1 MAHIDNKKV
10 DFVQRENESDCRTF
24 RTGSIGEKEQ
34 HTSRFRRLTSG
45 SLRHKSSSS
54 QVPSIKTDFIEP
66 VHNMDPLHTYF
77 NSDTEVSDSGVPRIN
92 DNSYINNTRRPK
104 RYRRS
109 CRSPYE
115 TPNYS
120 TALGPLRE
128 KHKLSPLERIFLEAA
143 ERGDKSTLIRCLSF
157 SNGVNVNCVNMLG
170 RTAIQIA
177 VDNENI
183 ELVELLLEQPGIEI
197 GDAILYAIQEGVY
210 RIVEMLIDH
219 PSITKEMLGTS
230 WTTQCIGIGKREE
243 ESHDFSADISPVM
256 LAAICNQFE
265 ILQLLINRGAR
276 IEEPHK
282 SSCSC
287 EHCHRLLTDD
297 PLKHTLQRI
306 NTYKALASPA
316 WISLTSPD
324 PILTAF
330 ELSSELL
337 HLASRENEF
346 KETFLSLC
354 EQCRKYACDLLDL
367 CRGTGEVV
375 AVLSKGTDSDES
387 LSDVSSDESDDLQG
401 VLKTH
406 NLLQP
411 MNHISTSYYSPYRQL
426 RQTNRGHLDLMNN
439 QSENNQSNA
448 NDGNDWRELLD
459 RTYISKRRHHRRY
472 TAWNHPS
479 YSCAKF
485 NQTLSIESS
494 NHDEITGIENLHS
507 STSKNDEL
515 CDAENQFT
523 YKDHLEITNDQSNL
537 YSSTGSPLKFN
548 DKNTTDSYSCNM
560 KENNNSIMKTTSKE
574 MISNESLPTMLITP
588 EPCSSIFFKRK
599 RNSFDWESSTC
610 SFNQRIQSNTNLNTI
625 HSKQTIYKDNK
636 LNKSTHFIC
645 CCYSSSSSSYNH
657 CKCSKSSIHDI
668 NANRLSINNNNKP
681 NSHLETIDTSDVIG
695 VRQQRKF
702 YSFKLDRLKLAIK
715 HEQKKFVAHP
725 HCQHLLT
732 TLWYDQLP
740 GWRKRHPFTKL
751 FLCFCFIIA
760 LPILAPTY
768 LIHPHG
774 CVGQLMRSP
783 LIKFINHSAS
793 FAIFIFLLLIASTDT
808 LTKTDLQRRSEIR
821 GPDPNVIEMLI
832 LWWVIGFVWSEMK
845 QIWEEG
851 LKAYVR
857 QWWNWLD
864 FLMLGLYLTT
874 VALRVVA
881 VILRKT
887 NQYGTEPLPRNQWP
901 ETDPTLLS
909 EALFSIAHIFS
920 FARIIFL
927 FQINE
932 HLGPLQISLG
942 NMLID
947 ITKFIFIFLLVI
959 SSFACGLHQLYYY
972 YLSNEEDNRPR
983 AFSSLVSSYRTL
995 FWHLFGSSQSGN
1007 FEVTFV
1013 NKTSGERE
1021 RMESARN
1028 TMVVGEIL
1036 LLIYHAMAIIVLVNM
1051 LIAMMSNS
1059 FQTIQNHADTEWKFA
1074 RSKLWVGY
1082 FDEGSTL
1089 PPPLNTIISPKSVIR
1104 FLCGIF
1110 HFIILLIKKCRN
1122 CKLSGNGSN
1131 NNNRHKQTKLNTLNL
1146 HSNQQK
1152 SQTEWDIEI
1161 QEMNRSG
1168 IFSHPDVMNKQKQQS
1183 IKETKQSKRKTF
1195 YQTVMRRLVR
1205 RYIHQSKK
1213 TMRQDGVNEDDL
1225 LEIKQDISSLRFEI
1239 REDRKREVVRAVCQ
1253 LESLKQELVDE
1264 LSKQNSILQNFV
1276 LPYTVTTTTS
1286 TTTTTTTS
1294 LTPNT
1299 KCTISS
1305 YQKEITSIQQ
1315 TLPQSETEL
1324 SLSVNIPKK
1333 YSLQHYN
1340 SMNNNNSDQILY
1352 SMDTKI
1358 KDYKKKY
1365 SLNYDKNMN
1374 HLTKMNEVLIDF
1386 PWLPDQYNKPNI
1398 VKGLYINDWYQFMNE
1413 IKMGLK
1419 EELISLIRNK
1429 YLLVNNEKLLN
1440 ELKHTTNNDI
1450 SSQIVQTPCNSLTN
1464 ENKLDSFQTKC
1475 CNKHSEKIFP
1485 RFTQSIQSNYNFKR
1499 NSRQNDNSNNT
1510 EKIKPSHSKYPE
1522 NIEEKSSC
1530 STFKPLSSA
1539 SSPLRSAV
1547 PNETLSSG
1555 LLPSSSSS
1563 RSHDQ
1568 YLKTNT
1574 NKAMKNINIS
1584 ITSHIS
1590 PTLSPTPSTNIATT
1604 ATTTTYSSSS
1614 GHSNNNLLREEQNID
1629 KNEGIIQIYET
1640 SNVHYEDD
1648 SSSSTINK

>member
-45 SLRHKSSSS
+45 SLRHKSSCS

-387 LSDVSSDESDDLQG
+387 LSDVS
-401 VLKTH
+401 
-406 NLLQP
+406 N
-411 MNHISTSYYSPYRQL
+411 
-426 RQTNRGHLDLMNN
+426 
-439 QSENNQSNA
+439 
-448 NDGNDWRELLD
+448 
-459 RTYISKRRHHRRY
+459 
-472 TAWNHPS
+472 
-479 YSCAKF
+479 
-485 NQTLSIESS
+485 
-494 NHDEITGIENLHS
+494 
-507 STSKNDEL
+507 
-515 CDAENQFT
+515 
-523 YKDHLEITNDQSNL
+523 
-537 YSSTGSPLKFN
+537 
-548 DKNTTDSYSCNM
+548 
-560 KENNNSIMKTTSKE
+560 
-574 MISNESLPTMLITP
+574 
-588 EPCSSIFFKRK
+588 
-599 RNSFDWESSTC
+599 
-610 SFNQRIQSNTNLNTI
+610 
-625 HSKQTIYKDNK
+625 
-636 LNKSTHFIC
+636 
-645 CCYSSSSSSYNH
+645 
-657 CKCSKSSIHDI
+657 
-668 NANRLSINNNNKP
+668 
-681 NSHLETIDTSDVIG
+681 
-695 VRQQRKF
+695 
-702 YSFKLDRLKLAIK
+702 RLKLAIK

-927 FQINE
+927 FQTC
-932 HLGPLQISLG
+932 QFISYIILA
-942 NMLID
+942 LIWKQS
-947 ITKFIFIFLLVI
+947 IGKF
-959 SSFACGLHQLYYY
+959 
-972 YLSNEEDNRPR
+972 
-983 AFSSLVSSYRTL
+983 
-995 FWHLFGSSQSGN
+995 
-1007 FEVTFV
+1007 VTFV

-1074 RSKLWVGY
+1074 RSKLWA
-1082 FDEGSTL
+1082 
-1089 PPPLNTIISPKSVIR
+1089 VILMKDQR
-1104 FLCGIF
+1104 F
-1110 HFIILLIKKCRN
+1110 HHR
-1122 CKLSGNGSN
+1122 
-1131 NNNRHKQTKLNTLNL
+1131 
-1146 HSNQQK
+1146 
-1152 SQTEWDIEI
+1152 
-1161 QEMNRSG
+1161 
-1168 IFSHPDVMNKQKQQS
+1168 
-1183 IKETKQSKRKTF
+1183 
-1195 YQTVMRRLVR
+1195 
-1205 RYIHQSKK
+1205 
-1213 TMRQDGVNEDDL
+1213 
-1225 LEIKQDISSLRFEI
+1225 
-1239 REDRKREVVRAVCQ
+1239 
-1253 LESLKQELVDE
+1253 
-1264 LSKQNSILQNFV
+1264 
-1276 LPYTVTTTTS
+1276 
-1286 TTTTTTTS
+1286 
-1294 LTPNT
+1294 
-1299 KCTISS
+1299 
-1305 YQKEITSIQQ
+1305 
-1315 TLPQSETEL
+1315 
-1324 SLSVNIPKK
+1324 
-1333 YSLQHYN
+1333 
-1340 SMNNNNSDQILY
+1340 
-1352 SMDTKI
+1352 
-1358 KDYKKKY
+1358 
-1365 SLNYDKNMN
+1365 
-1374 HLTKMNEVLIDF
+1374 
-1386 PWLPDQYNKPNI
+1386 
-1398 VKGLYINDWYQFMNE
+1398 
-1413 IKMGLK
+1413 
-1419 EELISLIRNK
+1419 
-1429 YLLVNNEKLLN
+1429 
-1440 ELKHTTNNDI
+1440 
-1450 SSQIVQTPCNSLTN
+1450 
-1464 ENKLDSFQTKC
+1464 
-1475 CNKHSEKIFP
+1475 
-1485 RFTQSIQSNYNFKR
+1485 
-1499 NSRQNDNSNNT
+1499 
-1510 EKIKPSHSKYPE
+1510 
-1522 NIEEKSSC
+1522 
-1530 STFKPLSSA
+1530 
-1539 SSPLRSAV
+1539 
-1547 PNETLSSG
+1547 
-1555 LLPSSSSS
+1555 
-1563 RSHDQ
+1563 
-1568 YLKTNT
+1568 
-1574 NKAMKNINIS
+1574 
-1584 ITSHIS
+1584 
-1590 PTLSPTPSTNIATT
+1590 
-1604 ATTTTYSSSS
+1604 
-1614 GHSNNNLLREEQNID
+1614 
-1629 KNEGIIQIYET
+1629 
-1640 SNVHYEDD
+1640 
-1648 SSSSTINK
+1648 

>member
-1 MAHIDNKKV
+1 MARIDNKKV
-10 DFVQRENESDCRTF
+10 EFTVKENEVNCRTI
-24 RTGSIGEKEQ
+24 RTGSTNEKEQ
-34 HTSRFRRLTSG
+34 NISRFRRLTSG
-45 SLRHKSSSS
+45 SLRYKNRSS
-54 QVPSIKTDFIEP
+54 QVPLIKTDFIEP
-66 VHNMDPLHTYF
+66 IHNIDTLHTYF
-77 NSDTEVSDSGVPRIN
+77 NSDAEVSDSGVPRIN
-92 DNSYINNTRRPK
+92 NNSYMNNARRPK

-109 CRSPYE
+109 CRSAYE
-115 TPNYS
+115 TTNYS

-143 ERGDKSTLIRCLSF
+143 ERGDKSTLVKCLSF
-157 SNGVNVNCVNMLG
+157 SNGVDVNCVNMLG

-306 NTYKALASPA
+306 NTYRALASPA

-387 LSDVSSDESDDLQG
+387 FSDASSDDSADLH
-401 VLKTH
+401 VAPNTH
-406 NLLQP
+406 NLAP
-411 MNHISTSYYSPYRQL
+411 PTNHISTPYGSPNRQL
-426 RQTNRGHLDLMNN
+426 NQTNHGQHDPINSS
-439 QSENNQSNA
+439 QGENIQNYM

-459 RTYISKRRHHRRY
+459 KTYISKRRHHRRF

-479 YSCAKF
+479 YSCTKF
-485 NQTLSIESS
+485 NQTISMESQP
-494 NHDEITGIENLHS
+494 NTIDETTHTDNLHP
-507 STSKNDEL
+507 STSKNDGL
-515 CDAENQFT
+515 NDPENQINCNGQ
-523 YKDHLEITNDQSNL
+523 LEIPVNQSKLDSPNGSTFNVNDM
-537 YSSTGSPLKFN
+537 STSEVYL
-548 DKNTTDSYSCNM
+548 CNI
-560 KENNNSIMKTTSKE
+560 KKNNNSIIKMNSKE
-574 MISNESLPTMLITP
+574 MISNESLSTMLNTP
-588 EPCSSIFFKRK
+588 ELCSSIFFKRK
-599 RNSFDWESSTC
+599 RNSFDWESATC
-610 SFNQRIQSNTNLNTI
+610 SFNQRIQSNTNLSI
-625 HSKQTIYKDNK
+625 VRSKHELCKENNMK
-636 LNKSTHFIC
+636 KSSQFAC
-645 CCYSSSSSSYNH
+645 GCLSSYN
-657 CKCSKSSIHDI
+657 CCICSKSSVQDI
-668 NANRLSINNNNKP
+668 NINRLSGNTDNNIST
-681 NSHLETIDTSDVIG
+681 NSQLETIETDLTG
-695 VRQQRKF
+695 NKQQRKF
-702 YSFKLDRLKLAIK
+702 HSFKLDRLKLAIK

-751 FLCFCFIIA
+751 FLCCCFIIA

-808 LTKTDLQRRSEIR
+808 LTKTDLQIRSEIR

-832 LWWVIGFVWSEMK
+832 LWWVYCEMK

-1013 NKTSGERE
+1013 NKTNGERE

-1089 PPPLNTIISPKSVIR
+1089 PPPLNTIISPKSIIR

-1110 HFIILLIKKCRN
+1110 HFIVLVIRICRN
-1122 CKLSGNGSN
+1122 CKLPVNSSN
-1131 NNNRHKQTKLNTLNL
+1131 KSNKQNRTKLHILNRQPIQQM
-1146 HSNQQK
+1146 NQD
-1152 SQTEWDIEI
+1152 EWDIEI
-1161 QEMNRSG
+1161 QGTNTGEKYSNAN
-1168 IFSHPDVMNKQKQQS
+1168 VMNKQKQQS
-1183 IKETKQSKRKTF
+1183 IKEIKRSKRKTY

-1264 LSKQNSILQNFV
+1264 LSKQNSILQSAV
-1276 LPYTVTTTTS
+1276 LPYTNTMPTNDAMSSHRNVTT
-1286 TTTTTTTS
+1286 
-1294 LTPNT
+1294 
-1299 KCTISS
+1299 
-1305 YQKEITSIQQ
+1305 EIQQ
-1315 TLPQSETEL
+1315 TLTRLEPTLPLTINNQ
-1324 SLSVNIPKK
+1324 KK

-1340 SMNNNNSDQILY
+1340 SISSTSDQPFY
-1352 SMDTKI
+1352 SID
-1358 KDYKKKY
+1358 
-1365 SLNYDKNMN
+1365 S
-1374 HLTKMNEVLIDF
+1374 KMNE
-1386 PWLPDQYNKPNI
+1386 
-1398 VKGLYINDWYQFMNE
+1398 
-1413 IKMGLK
+1413 
-1419 EELISLIRNK
+1419 S
-1429 YLLVNNEKLLN
+1429 
-1440 ELKHTTNNDI
+1440 
-1450 SSQIVQTPCNSLTN
+1450 
-1464 ENKLDSFQTKC
+1464 
-1475 CNKHSEKIFP
+1475 
-1485 RFTQSIQSNYNFKR
+1485 
-1499 NSRQNDNSNNT
+1499 
-1510 EKIKPSHSKYPE
+1510 
-1522 NIEEKSSC
+1522 
-1530 STFKPLSSA
+1530 
-1539 SSPLRSAV
+1539 
-1547 PNETLSSG
+1547 
-1555 LLPSSSSS
+1555 
-1563 RSHDQ
+1563 
-1568 YLKTNT
+1568 
-1574 NKAMKNINIS
+1574 
-1584 ITSHIS
+1584 
-1590 PTLSPTPSTNIATT
+1590 
-1604 ATTTTYSSSS
+1604 
-1614 GHSNNNLLREEQNID
+1614 
-1629 KNEGIIQIYET
+1629 
-1640 SNVHYEDD
+1640 
-1648 SSSSTINK
+1648 